1 MDPKKSLK
9 TNMSRD
15 PDAFFN
21 LSTSVNFNMS
31 TSVKDSNATHHEQYV
46 GGGENEPK
54 LPTRRG
60 LQLGEL
66 GLRAIIGE
74 D

>member
-15 PDAFFN
+15 PDAFFQFK
-21 LSTSVNFNMS
+21 TDMS
-31 TSVKDSNATHHEQYV
+31 TSVKDSNATLHEQYV

-54 LPTRRG
+54 LPTRRD

>member
-1 MDPKKSLK
+1 
-9 TNMSRD
+9 MSRD
-15 PDAFFN
+15 PDAG
-21 LSTSVNFNMS
+21 MS
-31 TSVKDSNATHHEQYV
+31 TYVKDSNATHHEQYV

-54 LPTRRG
+54 LPTRRD

-66 GLRAIIGE
+66 GPRAIIGE

>member
-1 MDPKKSLK
+1 ML
-9 TNMSRD
+9 
-15 PDAFFN
+15 
-21 LSTSVNFNMS
+21 TSI
-31 TSVKDSNATHHEQYV
+31 KDSYATYHEQYV

-54 LPTRRG
+54 LPTRRD

>member
-1 MDPKKSLK
+1 
-9 TNMSRD
+9 
-15 PDAFFN
+15 
-21 LSTSVNFNMS
+21 MS

-60 LQLGEL
+60 LQLDEL
-66 GLRAIIGE
+66 GLRAIIGKIE
-74 D
+74 WGSRGGDLSQDYTQE

>member
-1 MDPKKSLK
+1 MPFSIQDQY
-9 TNMSRD
+9 
-15 PDAFFN
+15 
-21 LSTSVNFNMS
+21 MS
-31 TSVKDSNATHHEQYV
+31 TSVKDSDPTHHEQYV

-54 LPTRRG
+54 LPTRRD

>member
-15 PDAFFN
+15 PDAG
-21 LSTSVNFNMS
+21 MS
-31 TSVKDSNATHHEQYV
+31 TYVKDSNATLHEQYV

-54 LPTRRG
+54 LPTRRD